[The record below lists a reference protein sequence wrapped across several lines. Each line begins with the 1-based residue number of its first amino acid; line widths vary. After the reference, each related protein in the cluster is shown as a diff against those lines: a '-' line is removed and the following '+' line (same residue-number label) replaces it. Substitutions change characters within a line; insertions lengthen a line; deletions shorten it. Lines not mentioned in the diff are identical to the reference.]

1 MSKSILQAYNAIVE
15 SQCNRQPVDEDEEVH
30 SGEVLNRVAEGL
42 RDLLN
47 KIEKHTAKPSR
58 LRSGVKTLRIPD
70 EPSGSSWLPS
80 IK

>member
-15 SQCNRQPVDEDEEVH
+15 SQCNRQPMDEDEEVH

-80 IK
+80 MK

>member
-15 SQCNRQPVDEDEEVH
+15 SQCNLQPMDEDEEVH

-70 EPSGSSWLPS
+70 EPSGSSWLPYM
-80 IK
+80 K

>member
-15 SQCNRQPVDEDEEVH
+15 SQCNKQPMDEDEEVH

-80 IK
+80 MK